1 MTPQQEQLVLD
12 HMKIVPAIARQLVK
26 RLGLPYWIDID
37 EMVSCGNVGLCRA
50 ALQFDP
56 ERGVQFGTYAHFKI
70 RASIIDDFLRKQAP
84 ICAPMGK
91 DDIASRRVDIDSLLP
106 RAKLDEYEPSDP
118 TPSIEEILI
127 EAQEQRRKCRHL
139 AFASKSVTKIELRAA
154 VSKHSEGKTL
164 REIGA
169 EQGRSAS
176 WAHYRVHCGER
187 QLREALLDPE
197 GETA

>member
-1 MTPQQEQLVLD
+1 MTPEQEQLVLD

-37 EMVSCGNVGLCRA
+37 
-50 ALQFDP
+50 
-56 ERGVQFGTYAHFKI
+56 
-70 RASIIDDFLRKQAP
+70 
-84 ICAPMGK
+84 
-91 DDIASRRVDIDSLLP
+91 
-106 RAKLDEYEPSDP
+106 
-118 TPSIEEILI
+118 
-127 EAQEQRRKCRHL
+127 
-139 AFASKSVTKIELRAA
+139 AA

-187 QLREALLDPE
+187 QLKEALLDPA
-197 GETA
+197 GNDA